1 MTKEMETIT
10 ARQLRKILF
19 YTDETMTIGEL
30 RKRLF
35 DVRQQ
40 DKEVNINWGM
50 LDAMAHEDPPHPQAE
65 ETD

>member
-1 MTKEMETIT
+1 MNKAMKTIT

-40 DKEVNINWGM
+40 DKEVNIYWGM
-50 LDAMAHEDPPHPQAE
+50 LDAMAHEDTPNPQDE
-65 ETD
+65 EAA

>member
-1 MTKEMETIT
+1 MTKERETIT

-40 DKEVNINWGM
+40 DKEVNIYWGM
-50 LDAMAHEDPPHPQAE
+50 LDAMAYEDTPNPQDE
-65 ETD
+65 EAA

>member
-1 MTKEMETIT
+1 MNKEMETIT

-40 DKEVNINWGM
+40 DKEVNIYWGM
-50 LDAMAHEDPPHPQAE
+50 LDAMAHEDTPNPQDE
-65 ETD
+65 EVA

>member
-1 MTKEMETIT
+1 MNKEMETIT

-40 DKEVNINWGM
+40 DKEVNIYWGM
-50 LDAMAHEDPPHPQAE
+50 LDAMAHEDTPNPQAE
-65 ETD
+65 EAA

>member
-1 MTKEMETIT
+1 MNKEMETTT
-10 ARQLRKILF
+10 ARQLRKILC

-40 DKEVNINWGM
+40 DKEVNIYWGM
-50 LDAMAHEDPPHPQAE
+50 LDAMAHEDTPNPQDE
-65 ETD
+65 EAA

>member
-1 MTKEMETIT
+1 MTKEMEAIT

-19 YTDETMTIGEL
+19 YIDETMTIGEL

-40 DKEVNINWGM
+40 DKEVNIYWGM
-50 LDAMAHEDPPHPQAE
+50 LDAMAHEDTPNPQAE
-65 ETD
+65 EAA